1 MTWQAK
7 IRYTNYPTPRH
18 ILGGA
23 FHPVKRLWDIGV
35 GATDNME
42 YYSVIINALR
52 PALAVLFMLSAT
64 LELRLI
70 FPALLRLCEVNVDSC
85 IGL

>member
-7 IRYTNYPTPRH
+7 TRYTNYPTPRH
-18 ILGGA
+18 NLGGA
-23 FHPVKRLWDIGV
+23 FYPVKRLWDIGV

-42 YYSVIINALR
+42 YYSAITNALR
-52 PALAVLFMLSAT
+52 PALAVLSMLSAT

-70 FPALLRLCEVNVDSC
+70 FPARLRLGVVNVDSC